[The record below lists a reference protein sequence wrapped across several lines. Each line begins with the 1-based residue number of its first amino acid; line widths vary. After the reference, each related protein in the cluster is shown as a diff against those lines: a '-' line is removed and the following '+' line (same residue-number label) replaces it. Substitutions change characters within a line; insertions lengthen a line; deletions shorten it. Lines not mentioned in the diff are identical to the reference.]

1 MNATEAENLHP
12 VHRSLNHTRQVL
24 VASVGVLSA
33 ALLVVGCSSSS
44 KTTAASQ
51 SGTGSTAGASTGSP
65 AANTGKTLH
74 LAYLS
79 FAVQNS
85 YDAPMLAAAQ
95 KAAAGNN
102 AQITVFDANNSSQ
115 TQFSQ
120 FQDAIASGKYD
131 GILVQAVDGSAV
143 LPLVQ
148 RATSKGI
155 KVVALDQVLGPDLT
169 TSKLQ
174 VPSLSASVV
183 FVPSDEGFKRGTL
196 AVQACESLK
205 VASCHVGYLFD
216 IKASSHDTAVRSGF
230 DKAIAAKPSVKV
242 VAEGQ
247 SMFSANGGLTATQTM
262 LQGNPGLNVI
272 VGSDQGVQGAASAVS
287 SANKKGKVLLVG
299 DGGSAAGFAAVKA
312 GAQFGDVATLP
323 ATEGRLAVEALVKV
337 LRTGQA
343 AGAVDP
349 VSGLPDNGI
358 VTAANVDKFNA
369 EWAG

>member
-1 MNATEAENLHP
+1 MNATDPTSFRLARRGRRP
-12 VHRSLNHTRQVL
+12 VRRALVGAVAALSAVLL
-24 VASVGVLSA
+24 VA
-33 ALLVVGCSSSS
+33 GCSSSKS
-44 KTTAASQ
+44 
-51 SGTGSTAGASTGSP
+51 SGTSSTGGASGSGS
-65 AANTGKTLH
+65 ASNGKTLH

-85 YDAPMLAAAQ
+85 YDAPMLAAAK
-95 KAAAGNN
+95 KAAAGSN
-102 AQITVFDANNSSQ
+102 AKITVFDANNSAQ

-131 GILVQAVDGSAV
+131 GILVQAVDGSAL
-143 LPLVQ
+143 LPLVAQ
-148 RATSKGI
+148 ATSKSI

-174 VPSLSASVV
+174 VPTLSASVV

-205 VASCHVGYLFD
+205 VSSCQVGYLFD

-230 DKAIAAKPSVKV
+230 DKALAGHSNVKV
-242 VAEGQ
+242 VAEGE
-247 SMFSANGGLTATQTM
+247 SKFSANGGLTATQTM
-262 LQGNPGLNVI
+262 LQGNSGLNVI
-272 VGSDQGVQGAASAVS
+272 VGSDQGVQGAASAVA

-312 GAQFGDVATLP
+312 GTQFGDVPTLP
-323 ATEGRLAVEALVKV
+323 ATEGRLAVGAMVKV
-337 LRTGQA
+337 LRVGQGG
-343 AGAVDP
+343 GAIDP
-349 VSGLPDNGI
+349 VADLPDNGI
-358 VTAANVDKFNA
+358 VTAANVDKFTA